1 MKREHMTM
9 KQHMEM
15 MEEIRRNE
23 KKPYPKV
30 KRKKGLPK

>member
-1 MKREHMTM
+1 MKDKPMTM

-15 MEEIRRNE
+15 MEKIRKNQ

-30 KRKKGLPK
+30 KRKKGPPK